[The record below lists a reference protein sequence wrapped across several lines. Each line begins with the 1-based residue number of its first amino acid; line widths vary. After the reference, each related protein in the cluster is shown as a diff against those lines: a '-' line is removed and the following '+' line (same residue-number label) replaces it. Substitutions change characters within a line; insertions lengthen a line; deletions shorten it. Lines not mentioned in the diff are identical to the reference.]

1 MAFKNFSDFIPL
13 TQRELLPSDFLVG
26 YREFNQE
33 FRTRIDDLTLELL
46 KKLDLE
52 VAPEVLYVNPNG
64 KDTNSGRSDFSA
76 FRTIKRA
83 AAKALELSVER
94 RNRNL
99 DNILP
104 WGINF
109 RQVNIFVRAGDYIED
124 NPVYLPPSTT
134 VIGDNLRATTI
145 IPKNRFYDV
154 FWVNNR
160 CYVWGFTFRRHLKPS
175 YAIAYPEMRQV
186 GGIDREAYPSTRL
199 ASATARALEYFSTY
213 PDLPLLYNVTRVNK
227 PEDDLANLSDD
238 DQGSEP
244 EFDPWNIAFLDRY
257 FKNFPGEPFYNEA
270 ELIDGAQFIETEWFR
285 NNVRRPYQL
294 TSPYTQGGSSITQA
308 TSAGANDAGGG
319 VLVDGYQVDGPLR
332 SMVMDSFTQ
341 FNEGGKGI
349 HIINNGYA
357 QLVSTF
363 TICCTEGV
371 ICESGGTCSINTS
384 NCSFGLS
391 GLVAIDKS
399 PRPTL
404 IGTLA
409 QDLSSASNTITV
421 NKLSGF
427 WYEQEFPLDYQPYPG
442 QVFQI
447 VFGTNNELSA
457 TNDGVFFTALSCTKA
472 IQEDNVDP
480 LNTDVTFY
488 STLVLETNY
497 NPRSDTSLN
506 ADINNP
512 TITIIPR
519 GSKVYFYIRSTI
531 TTSAHTM
538 EYIGTGTT
546 LLAAVPQKGGQTD
559 TSTEVAQDIIGR
571 VFFTST
577 NQFGD
582 FRIGQGLTIV
592 QSTGTIEG
600 ETFERSILNIVTP
613 FTIAIAS
620 SL

>member
-1 MAFKNFSDFIPL
+1 MAFKNFSDFVRL
-13 TQRELLPSDFLVG
+13 TAPELLPSDYLVG

-33 FRTRIDDLTLELL
+33 FKTRIDDITLELL
-46 KKLDLE
+46 KTLDLQ
-52 VAPEVLYVNPNG
+52 VAPEVLYVSTNG
-64 KDTNSGRSDFSA
+64 KDSNSGVSEYSP

-83 AAKALELSVER
+83 AARALELSVER
-94 RNRNL
+94 RNRAL
-99 DNILP
+99 DGRLP
-104 WGINF
+104 WGIANK
-109 RQVNIFVRAGDYIED
+109 QVNIFVRTGDYVED
-124 NPVYLPPSTT
+124 NPIYLAPSVT
-134 VIGDNLRATTI
+134 VIGDNLRSVTF
-145 IPKNRFYDV
+145 IPKNRFYDC

-160 CYVWGFTFRRHLKPS
+160 CYIWGLTFRRHLKHS
-175 YAIAYPEMRQV
+175 YAVAYPEMKFIAGERR
-186 GGIDREAYPSTRL
+186 DAYPSTRL
-199 ASATARALEYFSTY
+199 AAATARALNYYNTY
-213 PDLPLLYNVTRVNK
+213 PDLPLQYNATRDFYAGDNS
-227 PEDDLANLSDD
+227 NLSDD
-238 DQGSEP
+238 DQGASP
-244 EFDPWNIAFLDRY
+244 IFDPWEIAFLDRY
-257 FKNFPGEPFYNEA
+257 YKNFKQESVYFNEP
-270 ELIDGAQFIETEWFR
+270 ELIDGVQFKDSTWYA

-319 VLVDGYQVDGPLR
+319 ILVDGAQVDGPLR

-371 ICESGGTCSINTS
+371 MCESGGTCSINTS

-391 GLVAIDKS
+391 GLVALDKS
-399 PRPTL
+399 PKPTL
-404 IGTLA
+404 IGTLKTPI
-409 QDLSSASNTITV
+409 SGTTNVITV
-421 NKLSGF
+421 GSLSGF
-427 WYEQEFPLDYQPYPG
+427 GNEQEFPNDFQPYPG

-447 VFGTNNELSA
+447 VLPNGLSA
-457 TNDGVFFTALSCTKA
+457 QNDGSFFTALECSKA
-472 IQEDNVDP
+472 TPEPFNIIGQTYE
-480 LNTDVTFY
+480 
-488 STLVLETNY
+488 STLVLENNY
-497 NPRSDTSLN
+497 TPNFDTSLGPQN
-506 ADINNP
+506 AVNL
-512 TITIIPR
+512 IPA

-546 LLAAVPQKGGQTD
+546 LLSAVPQKGGQTD
-559 TSTEVAQDIIGR
+559 TSTEVAFDAIGR

-582 FRIGQGLTIV
+582 FRIGTGLTIV
-592 QSTGTIEG
+592 QATGTIEG